1 VITPIPDRVDTA
13 PLAITTMAMEN
24 INYIKAKAHI
34 STSKKAEEPVLSE
47 EDEKFLNHITSDGN
61 APPLPARP
69 KVLDLPVAGETKGND
84 AQVALMNGAQNI
96 PLPDTPN
103 EVTEEPPMLEGSA
116 TALEHSATAAKERKT
131 KSTWS
136 WLRRDS
142 RNARRKAT
150 AAGLMD
156 VAEGLKH
163 ADAKPNEDGVVE
175 DPDAKK
181 EEEDMTI
188 VLERLNLAAV
198 NNRAF
203 SISDE
208 TQVLLQQFNQIFK
221 DLVNG
226 VPTAYDD
233 LEKLLKNGDR
243 QLQKTFNQLPT
254 FLQELI
260 ERLPNSM
267 TKSFAPEIMAAA
279 AERAEKS
286 GFNKENMGKA
296 AAAAKKMGLKTPSLK
311 DLIGKP
317 GAIAGMLR
325 SVITYLR
332 ARFPA
337 FLGMNVLW
345 SLALFGKL
353 QIAPVRLIALIQTAV
368 LLLVFW
374 YCYKRGRE
382 VRLEKEDQLTEE
394 EIARLESE
402 YNEQNE
408 SGMPTTTAPEGAPME
423 DVEAGM
429 REVQETK
436 NTAAEEAGVPHLV
449 SPSALST
456 TVQPAEQTGV

>member
-1 VITPIPDRVDTA
+1 
-13 PLAITTMAMEN
+13 MAMEY
-24 INYIKAKAHI
+24 INYIKAKTHI
-34 STSKKAEEPVLSE
+34 STSKKAETPVLSE
-47 EDEKFLNHITSDGN
+47 EDEQFLNQITSDAK

-69 KVLDLPVAGETKGND
+69 RVLDLPVAGETKGND
-84 AQVALMNGAQNI
+84 AQIALMNGAQNI
-96 PLPDTPN
+96 PLPDTPD

-116 TALEHSATAAKERKT
+116 TAIEDSTTSANDGKKK

-142 RNARRKAT
+142 RRANREAT

-156 VAEGLKH
+156 VAEGLKS
-163 ADAKPNEDGVVE
+163 ADAKPNEDGLVE
-175 DPDAKK
+175 DPQAKK

-233 LEKLLKNGDR
+233 LESLLKNGDR
-243 QLQKTFNQLPT
+243 QLQKTFNHLPS
-254 FLQELI
+254 FLQQLI
-260 ERLPNSM
+260 ERLPEAV
-267 TKSFAPEIMAAA
+267 TKGLGPEIMAAA

-286 GFNKENMGKA
+286 GISTENVGKA
-296 AAAAKKMGLKTPSLK
+296 AAAAKKMGLKTPGLK

-317 GAIAGMLR
+317 GAIAGLMR

-337 FLGMNVLW
+337 FMGMNVLW
-345 SLALFGKL
+345 SLALFGKSR
-353 QIAPVRLIALIQTAV
+353 IEN
-368 LLLVFW
+368 F
-374 YCYKRGRE
+374 
-382 VRLEKEDQLTEE
+382 
-394 EIARLESE
+394 
-402 YNEQNE
+402 
-408 SGMPTTTAPEGAPME
+408 
-423 DVEAGM
+423 
-429 REVQETK
+429 
-436 NTAAEEAGVPHLV
+436 
-449 SPSALST
+449 
-456 TVQPAEQTGV
+456 

>member
-1 VITPIPDRVDTA
+1 
-13 PLAITTMAMEN
+13 
-24 INYIKAKAHI
+24 
-34 STSKKAEEPVLSE
+34 
-47 EDEKFLNHITSDGN
+47 
-61 APPLPARP
+61 
-69 KVLDLPVAGETKGND
+69 VAGETKGND

-116 TALEHSATAAKERKT
+116 TALEHSATAAKERQK

-142 RNARRKAT
+142 RNAGRKAT

-198 NNRAF
+198 NNRVF

-243 QLQKTFNQLPT
+243 QLQKTYNQLPT

-267 TKSFAPEIMAAA
+267 TKGFAPEIMAAA

-286 GFNKENMGKA
+286 GLNKENIGKA

-353 QIAPVRLIALIQTAV
+353 QIAPRPIDSADSACSSSLGVLV
-368 LLLVFW
+368 LLQARKGGSLGE
-374 YCYKRGRE
+374 GR
-382 VRLEKEDQLTEE
+382 
-394 EIARLESE
+394 
-402 YNEQNE
+402 
-408 SGMPTTTAPEGAPME
+408 PTY
-423 DVEAGM
+423 
-429 REVQETK
+429 
-436 NTAAEEAGVPHLV
+436 
-449 SPSALST
+449 
-456 TVQPAEQTGV
+456 